1 VKVFSSQTRFGS
13 SYWAIPL
20 GLFFSGI
27 LFVILIFSAN
37 HFEPKNRVSQFILYK
52 DEPVRTTAYRLK
64 EAGIIDNPTKFILLA
79 KLFGYERKLR
89 MGRYNLTKGL
99 SEFSALKI
107 LSQGG
112 RGTTLVTIP
121 EGKTLKQI
129 AEILEEQ
136 GICAKE
142 DFLTICFD
150 PNLLL
155 GLGIKANSA
164 EGYLFPDSYE
174 FSIQADPK
182 EVLIRMVKRFFAVYN
197 SLMDS
202 KDPASQRG
210 FAPLNPRKSV
220 LGGLKP
226 GEMTRFGSSSRL
238 SLHEIVTLASIVEAE
253 AQLDSERP
261 IIASVFLNRLK
272 KRLPLQ
278 SCATVEYILKER
290 KPRLAKK
297 DLSIESPYNTYLHLG
312 LPPGPIC
319 NPGRNS
325 LLAILFPAQTEYLF
339 FVSKGDGSHQFS
351 KTSQEHQ
358 IATRRYQKR
367 L

>member
-1 VKVFSSQTRFGS
+1 MKVFSSQTRFGS

-202 KDPASQRG
+202 KDPAS
-210 FAPLNPRKSV
+210 
-220 LGGLKP
+220 
-226 GEMTRFGSSSRL
+226 SRL

-290 KPRLAKK
+290 KPRLAIK

-367 L
+367 LQEN